1 MPSVA
6 DHKRQA
12 AKNEDMAARIEG
24 EYPDWS
30 VTAYFYAALHL
41 TRAWLRNRGYV
52 ESDYQSHFSAEEA
65 LNNALFEPLEDYKQ
79 LKALSERARYE
90 CPSDDEMRRVLPIA
104 KEIFEDIKAY
114 TSSSGRIQ
122 R

>member
-12 AKNEDMAARIEG
+12 EKNEEMAAKLEG

-41 TRAWLRNRGYV
+41 TRAWLKDRGYGDG
-52 ESDYQSHFSAEEA
+52 DYQSHLAAEEA
-65 LNNALFEPLEDYKQ
+65 LEEEHFDVLEDYKH
-79 LKALSERARYE
+79 LKTLSERARYE
-90 CPSDDEMRRVLPIA
+90 CPSDSEMRRVLPIA
-104 KEIFEDIKAY
+104 KEIFEDIKGY
-114 TSSSGRIQ
+114 TLGSMTI
-122 R
+122 

>member
-12 AKNEDMAARIEG
+12 ETNEDLASKLEG

-41 TRAWLRNRGYV
+41 TRAWLKGRGYTDG
-52 ESDYQSHFSAEEA
+52 DYQSHLAAEEA
-65 LNNALFEPLEDYKQ
+65 LKEEHFDILEDYKH
-79 LKALSERARYE
+79 LKTLSERARYE
-90 CPSDDEMRRVLPIA
+90 CPSEGAMRRALPLA
-104 KEIFEDIKAY
+104 KEIFEDIKRY
-114 TSSSGRIQ
+114 TLSSMTI
-122 R
+122 